1 MAEVRIVKLPLN
13 VNPTQPLA
21 GNTLDSPDQNATAD
35 FKLVLVLKPNV

>member
-1 MAEVRIVKLPLN
+1 